1 MMPRNLDR
9 RVEAMV
15 PIKNPTV
22 HEQILDQIMVAN
34 LKDNLQS
41 WRVGPDGSSERIYPA
56 NDAGAFQRAGLFH
69 DQPEPLGPR
78 HVSAGEHADALHAPG
93 RDRLSAASQ
102 SPCWQRTMRIRW
114 RWSTSARTRF
124 GSSSTR
130 TWAGRRRRCSTRR
143 CCAVSGGTIATTG
156 KLAPDAIKR
165 ALRALRRFRAL
176 IDQLA
181 VTKVEVIA
189 TAAAREAENGPDFIA
204 QAERILDRNI
214 SVLSGTK
221 EAELAALGV
230 VSGIHAA
237 DGFAGDL
244 GGGSLELIDIRGGRL
259 SDAVTLP
266 LGGLRLIDASGG
278 SLKKARDIVDIE
290 IAKVDWLEKGRGRD
304 FYAIGGT
311 WRALARLHMTQTN
324 YPLSVM
330 HNYRI
335 NADDALKFA
344 ALLDHQSQSS
354 LAGIRD
360 ISSARRETIPY
371 GALVLE
377 RLIKQMKP
385 RTVVVSVFGIREGL
399 LYSLL
404 GEQEKRRDPLIAA
417 CEDLARSRSRSLD
430 SAYELCFWT
439 DALFRAPGP
448 TETPEQRRLRHA
460 ACLLSDIG
468 WRAHPDYRGAQSL
481 NLVAHGD
488 FVGVDHPGRAFLA
501 LTVYYRNE
509 GLVKDELSQRL
520 IELVDKDMVKRA
532 RILGAA
538 FRAAHMVSAAM
549 PGVLTNTPITYE
561 GNRLVWTLP
570 EPFSNLEG
578 ERVER
583 RFKEL
588 ADLLDR
594 EAEIRV
600 GSAFQLAAS

>member
-1 MMPRNLDR
+1 MLARNDSG
-9 RVEAMV
+9 
-15 PIKNPTV
+15 P
-22 HEQILDQIMVAN
+22 VAVV
-34 LKDNLQS
+34 DI
-41 WRVGPDGSSERIYPA
+41 GSNS
-56 NDAGAFQRAGLFH
+56 
-69 DQPEPLGPR
+69 
-78 HVSAGEHADALHAPG
+78 V
-93 RDRLSAASQ
+93 RL
-102 SPCWQRTMRIRW
+102 IVYEN
-114 RWSTSARTRF
+114 
-124 GSSSTR
+124 
-130 TWAGRRRRCSTRR
+130 AGRAPAPLFNEKVLCGLGR
-143 CCAVSGGTIATTG
+143 TIATTG

-176 IDQLA
+176 IEQLGA
-181 VTKVEVIA
+181 GHVEVIA
-189 TAAAREAENGPDFIA
+189 TAAAREAANGPDFIA
-204 QAERILDRNI
+204 QAERVLDRKI
-214 SVLSGTK
+214 TLLSGTQ
-221 EAELAALGV
+221 EAELAALGI
-230 VSGIHAA
+230 VSGFHAA
-237 DGFAGDL
+237 DGFVGDL
-244 GGGSLELIDIRGGRL
+244 GGGSLELIDVRGGRL
-259 SDAVTLP
+259 SDAATLP

-278 SLKKARDIVDIE
+278 NLRKAREIVDAE
-290 IAKVDWLEKGRGRD
+290 LGKVEWVEKGRGRD

-330 HNYRI
+330 HNYKI
-335 NADDALKFA
+335 PADEALKFA

-377 RLIKQMKP
+377 RLVKQMKP
-385 RTVVVSVFGIREGL
+385 RAVVVSVFGIREGL

-404 GEQEKRRDPLIAA
+404 TEQEKRRDPLIAA
-417 CEDLARSRSRSLD
+417 CEDLARQRSRSLD

-439 DALFRAPGP
+439 DAIFRAPGP

-509 GLVKDELSQRL
+509 GLVRDELSQRL
-520 IELVDKDMVKRA
+520 IELVDKEMLKRA

-549 PGVLTNTPITYE
+549 PGVLTNTPLTYE
-561 GNRLVWTLP
+561 GNRLAWTLP
-570 EPFSNLEG
+570 EPYSNLEG

-583 RFKEL
+583 RFKQL

-594 EAEIRV
+594 EPEIRV
-600 GSAFQLAAS
+600 GSAYQLAAS

>member
-1 MMPRNLDR
+1 MAFSN
-9 RVEAMV
+9 ASV
-15 PIKNPTV
+15 P
-22 HEQILDQIMVAN
+22 VAVV
-34 LKDNLQS
+34 DI
-41 WRVGPDGSSERIYPA
+41 GSNSVRLIVYE
-56 NDAGAFQRAGLFH
+56 
-69 DQPEPLGPR
+69 
-78 HVSAGEHADALHAPG
+78 SAGRAPAPVFNEKVLCGLGRTLASTGRLAADAVA
-93 RDRLSAASQ
+93 
-102 SPCWQRTMRIRW
+102 
-114 RWSTSARTRF
+114 
-124 GSSSTR
+124 
-130 TWAGRRRRCSTRR
+130 
-143 CCAVSGGTIATTG
+143 
-156 KLAPDAIKR
+156 R

-176 IDQLA
+176 LEQLE
-181 VTKVEVIA
+181 VHHVEVIA
-189 TAAAREAENGPDFIA
+189 TAAAREAENGPEFIA
-204 QAERILDRNI
+204 QAERILGREVT
-214 SVLSGTK
+214 VLTGTR
-221 EAELAALGV
+221 EAKLAALGV

-244 GGGSLELIDIRGGRL
+244 GGGSLELIDVRGGRL

-278 SLKKARDIVDIE
+278 NLKKARGIVDAE
-290 IAKVDWLEKGRGRD
+290 FEKVDWLEKGRGRD

-311 WRALARLHMTQTN
+311 WRALARLHMTQTH

-330 HNYRI
+330 HNYKI

-344 ALLDHQSQSS
+344 ALLDLQSQSS

-360 ISSARRETIPY
+360 ISSARRETVPY

-377 RLIKQMKP
+377 RLIKQIKP
-385 RTVVVSVFGIREGL
+385 RSVVVSVLGIREGL

-404 GEQEKRRDPLIAA
+404 SDEERVKDPLLEA
-417 CEDLARSRSRSLD
+417 CSDLARQRSRSLEN
-430 SAYELCFWT
+430 AYELCDWT

-448 TETPEQRRLRHA
+448 VETPEQRRLRHA

-468 WRAHPDYRGAQSL
+468 WRAHPDYRGIQSL

-509 GLVKDELSQRL
+509 GLVKDELSKKL
-520 IELVDKDMVKRA
+520 IELVDKDSLRRA

-549 PGVLTNTPITYE
+549 PGVLPKTPLSYE

-570 EPFSNLEG
+570 DPYSNLEG

-583 RFKEL
+583 RFKDL
-588 ADLLDR
+588 ANLLDR
-594 EAEIRV
+594 EPEIRV
-600 GSAFQLAAS
+600 GLAFVLAAS

>member
-1 MMPRNLDR
+1 MLLTRDPNS
-9 RVEAMV
+9 
-15 PIKNPTV
+15 
-22 HEQILDQIMVAN
+22 VAVV
-34 LKDNLQS
+34 DI
-41 WRVGPDGSSERIYPA
+41 GSNSVRLIVYE
-56 NDAGAFQRAGLFH
+56 
-69 DQPEPLGPR
+69 
-78 HVSAGEHADALHAPG
+78 SAGRAPTPLFNEKVLCGLG
-93 RDRLSAASQ
+93 RS
-102 SPCWQRTMRIRW
+102 
-114 RWSTSARTRF
+114 
-124 GSSSTR
+124 
-130 TWAGRRRRCSTRR
+130 
-143 CCAVSGGTIATTG
+143 IATSG
-156 KLAPDAIKR
+156 KLAADAISR
-165 ALRALRRFRAL
+165 SYRALRRFRAL
-176 IDQLA
+176 IDQLG
-181 VTKVEVIA
+181 VSHVEVIA
-189 TAAAREAENGPDFIA
+189 TAAAREAENGPEFIA
-204 QAERILDRNI
+204 QAERILGRPI
-214 SVLSGTK
+214 SVLSGTE

-230 VSGIHAA
+230 ISGIHAA

-244 GGGSLELIDIRGGRL
+244 GGGSLELIDVRGGRL
-259 SDAVTLP
+259 SDAATLP

-278 SLKKARDIVDIE
+278 SLKKAREIVDAE
-290 IAKVDWLEKGRGRD
+290 LGKVDWLEKGRGRD

-335 NADDALKFA
+335 NAEDALRFS

-360 ISSARRETIPY
+360 ISSARRETVPY

-385 RTVVVSVFGIREGL
+385 RAVVISVLGIREGL

-404 GEQEKRRDPLIAA
+404 SEEQKQKDPLIEA
-417 CEDLARSRSRSLD
+417 CADVARRLSRSQE
-430 SAYELCFWT
+430 SAEELCAWT
-439 DALFRAPGP
+439 DALFRPPGL
-448 TETPEQRRLRHA
+448 TETPEQRRLRYA

-509 GLVKDELSQRL
+509 GLVKDELSQKL

-538 FRAAHMVSAAM
+538 ARCAHMVSAAM
-549 PGVLTNTPITYE
+549 PGVLLNAPLSFE
-561 GNRLVWTLP
+561 GNRLIWTLP
-570 EPFSNLEG
+570 DPYSNLDG

-588 ADLLDR
+588 AGLLDR

-600 GSAFQLAAS
+600 GPAFQLAAS